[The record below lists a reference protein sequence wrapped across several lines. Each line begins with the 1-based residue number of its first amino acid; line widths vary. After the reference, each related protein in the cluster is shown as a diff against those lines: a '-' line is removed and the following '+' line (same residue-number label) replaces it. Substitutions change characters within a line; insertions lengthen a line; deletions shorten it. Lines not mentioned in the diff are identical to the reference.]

1 MLEDWANDRY
11 TESTT
16 VASTSSIKFYEEY
29 DLSDFYSN
37 RGKGLTLCGVKQ
49 NKSNTLHF
57 PLFFKWYVQ
66 NPIRKL

>member
-49 NKSNTLHF
+49 NKKQYTSF
-57 PLFFKWYVQ
+57 PTVF
-66 NPIRKL
+66 